1 MPSSPMRRRVRFQPG
16 AALVFFVLMACA
28 APGADAMPPPIPV
41 SEITAGMTG
50 YGLTVFA
57 GSRVDTFSVRVL
69 GVQPNARA
77 QGSLVLVEVGG
88 HGLELSSIAQGM
100 SGSPVFLD
108 GRFAGALAF
117 GWEGSLSPIGG
128 VTPAEEML
136 ALPAEPSTAAAPRH
150 GGVWDPRVL
159 IGERTGTLASVLS
172 GEVASGGSASP
183 RVPSAVDQVGGWPDP
198 LELAAV
204 MLEPLTDTGSVAAPS
219 WLCLPTGAGAAI
231 GAAGGTNGGAMSAD
245 TSARLQPGSACAVS
259 LVSGDAALGAIG
271 TVTWVDG
278 DRVLMMGHPLLQ
290 RGAVNL
296 PLASAD
302 IVTVLPSRRIS
313 FKMGSPGPVVGAV
326 HHDLR
331 AGLAGRLGDV
341 APVVP
346 VTVRV
351 EGPSPGTFRFAVADD
366 AQLTPLLVF
375 WSFYNALLAKGDDAS
390 RQTIDWRLDTTWRQ
404 AGRDDAQT
412 LSLNGVAA
420 GPGGAG
426 ALAGEIMAP
435 LTLMLENPY
444 GEVSLRSAAFT
455 AEVRPGRSDAAII
468 ALGGPRRIAAGTRA
482 LALTVEL
489 RDADGRRELL
499 PVEVT
504 LPASLAPG
512 AYRLVAASAAE
523 FFAFEAQRAPERLQP
538 ARLADLWELLQTER
552 SPATLVVALFAAE
565 RPSLIGGRELAAAP
579 GSVSRLVAAGRQP
592 AEQAMAQFSARQ
604 ALPTRWTLGG
614 HAVRTLEVL
623 PPTAAVGNGRRP

>member
-1 MPSSPMRRRVRFQPG
+1 
-16 AALVFFVLMACA
+16 
-28 APGADAMPPPIPV
+28 
-41 SEITAGMTG
+41 
-50 YGLTVFA
+50 
-57 GSRVDTFSVRVL
+57 
-69 GVQPNARA
+69 
-77 QGSLVLVEVGG
+77 
-88 HGLELSSIAQGM
+88 M

-117 GWEGSLSPIGG
+117 GWEGALAPIGG

-136 ALPAEPSTAAAPRH
+136 ALPGESATAPSPRQ
-150 GGVWDPRVL
+150 GGAWDPRSL
-159 IGERTGTLASVLS
+159 LGERVGTLASDLLGGATS
-172 GEVASGGSASP
+172 GPATFSAP
-183 RVPSAVDQVGGWPDP
+183 AARLPAAVSDAAGLTGWPDA
-198 LELAAV
+198 LEVAATL
-204 MLEPLTDTGSVAAPS
+204 LEPLTARGGGGTPAWLCRPAGVAALAGS
-219 WLCLPTGAGAAI
+219 TASVDRGDGALR
-231 GAAGGTNGGAMSAD
+231 AD
-245 TSARLQPGSACAVS
+245 ELARLQPGSACAVL
-259 LVSGDAALGAIG
+259 LVSGDADLGAIG
-271 TVTWVDG
+271 TVTWVEG

-296 PLASAD
+296 PLATAD
-302 IVTVLPSRRIS
+302 IVTILPSRRIS

-331 AGLAGRLGDV
+331 AGLAGRLGAV

-351 EGPSPGTFRFAVADD
+351 EGPSPGTFHFAVADD

-390 RQTIDWRLDTTWRQ
+390 RQTINWRLETIWRQ
-404 AGRDDAQT
+404 VGHADARSLE
-412 LSLNGVAA
+412 LSGVAA

-444 GEVSLRSAAFT
+444 GEVRLQSAAFT
-455 AEVRPGRSDAAII
+455 AEVRPGRGEAAIM
-468 ALGGPRRIAAGTRA
+468 ALGGPRRIAAGTQA

-489 RDADGRRELL
+489 RDAEGRRELL
-499 PVEVT
+499 PIEVM

-523 FFAFEAQRAPERLQP
+523 LFAFEAQRAPERLQP
-538 ARLADLWELLQTER
+538 ERLADLWELLETER
-552 SPATLVVALFAAE
+552 SPATLVVALFASD

-592 AEQAMAQFSARQ
+592 AEQAMAQFAARQ
-604 ALPTRWTLGG
+604 ALSTKWTLGG
-614 HAVRTLEVL
+614 HAVRTLEVW
-623 PPTAAVGNGRRP
+623 PTTPAVSNGRRP

>member
-1 MPSSPMRRRVRFQPG
+1 MALCG
-16 AALVFFVLMACA
+16 AS
-28 APGADAMPPPIPV
+28 GAGAMPPPIPS
-41 SEITAGMTG
+41 SEITPGMTG

-57 GSRVDTFSVRVL
+57 GSRIDTFSVRVL

-77 QGSLVLVEVGG
+77 QGALVLVEVGG
-88 HGLELSSIAQGM
+88 HGLERSSIAQGM

-117 GWEGSLSPIGG
+117 GWEGALAPIGG
-128 VTPAEEML
+128 VTPADEML
-136 ALPAEPSTAAAPRH
+136 AMPSEPSTAPTSRH
-150 GGVWDPRVL
+150 GGVWEPGTL
-159 IGERTGTLASVLS
+159 IGARTGDLSAALLAD
-172 GEVASGGSASP
+172 ASP
-183 RVPSAVDQVGGWPDP
+183 GAGIPAAPAFRTPTAASALTGWPDP
-198 LELAAV
+198 VDLAAAL
-204 MLEPLTDTGSVAAPS
+204 LEPMTAGRGGGAPS
-219 WLCLPTGAGAAI
+219 WLCRPAGAASFA
-231 GAAGGTNGGAMSAD
+231 GASAVVAGGAIPAD
-245 TSARLQPGSACAVS
+245 EPAPRLRPGSACAVS
-259 LVSGDAALGAIG
+259 LVSGDADLGAIG

-278 DRVLMMGHPLLQ
+278 DRVLMMGHPLMQ
-290 RGAVNL
+290 RGAVDL

-302 IVTVLPSRRIS
+302 IVTILPSRRIS

-331 AGLAGRLGDV
+331 PGLVGRLGAV

-351 EGPSPGTFRFAVADD
+351 DGPSPGTFRFSVADD
-366 AQLTPLLVF
+366 AQLTPVLVF
-375 WSFYNALLAKGDDAS
+375 WSFYNALLARGDDAS
-390 RQTIDWRLDTTWRQ
+390 RQTIDWRLETSWTED
-404 AGRDDAQT
+404 GRDGARP
-412 LSLNGVAA
+412 LVLNGVAA

-426 ALAGEIMAP
+426 SLAGEIMAP
-435 LTLMLENPY
+435 LTLLLDNPF
-444 GEVSLRSAAFT
+444 GDLHLRSADFT
-455 AEVRPGRSDAAII
+455 AVVRPGGGDAAIT

-489 RDADGRRELL
+489 RDAEGKPESV
-499 PVEVT
+499 PIEVA

-552 SPATLVVALFAAE
+552 SPSTLVVALFAAD
-565 RPSLIGGRELAAAP
+565 RPSLVGGRELAAAP
-579 GSVSRLVAAGRQP
+579 GSISRAVAAGRQP
-592 AEQAMAQFSARQ
+592 AEQAMAQFAARR
-604 ALPTRWTLGG
+604 ALSTAWTLGG

-623 PPTAAVGNGRRP
+623 PAAAAVGNGRRP